1 MQVKP
6 VCPLCKGL
14 TIWRVARVGEHKMEW
29 LKKLAPLLGAAL
41 GGPLGGAAAAF
52 LADRLGVDSKTVSA
66 VTDVLNS
73 GKMTPEQISAIRLA
87 EIEFQKF
94 LESNKIKLEEIQAA
108 DRGSARTMQAATKS
122 AMPAVLTLL
131 ITFGFF
137 GVLGWMLY
145 DTTVVDNPPLL
156 IMLGSLGTA
165 WTGACAFWFGTTSGS
180 KAKTDLIANS
190 APIK

>member
-1 MQVKP
+1 
-6 VCPLCKGL
+6 
-14 TIWRVARVGEHKMEW
+14 MEW

-94 LESNKIKLEEIQAA
+94 LESNKIKLEEIEAA

-180 KAKTDLIANS
+180 KAKTNLLANS

>member
-1 MQVKP
+1 
-6 VCPLCKGL
+6 
-14 TIWRVARVGEHKMEW
+14 MEW

-94 LESNKIKLEEIQAA
+94 LESNKIKLEEIEAA

-180 KAKTDLIANS
+180 KAKTDLLANS
-190 APIK
+190 SPAR

>member
-1 MQVKP
+1 
-6 VCPLCKGL
+6 
-14 TIWRVARVGEHKMEW
+14 MEW

-122 AMPAVLTLL
+122 VMPAVLTLL

-180 KAKTDLIANS
+180 KAKTDLLANS
-190 APIK
+190 APTK

>member
-1 MQVKP
+1 
-6 VCPLCKGL
+6 
-14 TIWRVARVGEHKMEW
+14 MEW
-29 LKKLAPLLGAAL
+29 LKTLAPLLGSAL

-52 LADRLGVDSKTVSA
+52 LADKLGVDSKTVSA

-73 GKMTPEQISAIRLA
+73 GKMTPEQISAIKLA
-87 EIEFQKF
+87 ELEFQKF
-94 LESNKIKLEEIQAA
+94 LESNKIKLDEIAAA
-108 DRGSARTMQAATKS
+108 DRGSARTMQVATKS
-122 AMPAVLTLL
+122 VVPAVLTML

-145 DTTVVDNPPLL
+145 DAAVVDSPPLL

-180 KAKTDLIANS
+180 KDKTAMLANR
-190 APIK
+190 